1 MLRPGGLDMRRRNQ
15 DEDRRSG
22 DGTGGTEQA
31 EGRATVVMLTE
42 FLAQREA
49 EAARAGAN
57 HPSRRGRRAHP
68 SIPLQAPPV
77 HDDVEPAGVT
87 TIGASTTSA
96 VIRAPREEA
105 PAETEVAHPT
115 PEAEAAPPAA
125 ALPTDTGTETGDTL
139 RDALTYELSY
149 DTELD
154 APVAPEIE
162 PEETLAPAG
171 PTGTAVPTPHPVA
184 SQPEIPETAR
194 WRASNG
200 PRVFAGGLLVAACL
214 GATALAFRFE
224 ASRNADDFV
233 SLAIGCGIVV
243 ALWAIMIASAPQAVT
258 LRGSLL
264 TLHHRGGYERFDL
277 ADGLQPVDLVGDPRS
292 SQWALLLHRPDCS
305 SVVLR
310 RRDVDAVALDPIV
323 RHYRD
328 IAEHRN
334 AEREARFSR

>member
-1 MLRPGGLDMRRRNQ
+1 MRGRNP
-15 DEDRRSG
+15 DDDRRSDQGSDGG
-22 DGTGGTEQA
+22 DQG

-42 FLAQREA
+42 FLAQRQA
-49 EAARAGAN
+49 LAARAGAN
-57 HPSRRGRRAHP
+57 HPSRRGRRALP
-68 SIPLQAPPV
+68 AIPVQAPPV
-77 HDDVEPAGVT
+77 HDDIEPAGVT
-87 TIGASTTSA
+87 TIGAATTAA
-96 VIRAPREEA
+96 VILAPREET
-105 PAETEVAHPT
+105 PAETEEPDAAVPT
-115 PEAEAAPPAA
+115 SEAPTVGTAPAGGA
-125 ALPTDTGTETGDTL
+125 ERGTRDSL
-139 RDALTYELSY
+139 RDAISYELSY

-154 APVAPEIE
+154 APAEATGPEE
-162 PEETLAPAG
+162 PEEPEEEVARTG
-171 PTGTAVPTPHPVA
+171 PTGTAAVPRPPVA
-184 SQPEIPETAR
+184 PQPEIPETAR

-200 PRVFAGGLLVAACL
+200 PRAFAGSLLVAACL

-243 ALWAIMIASAPQAVT
+243 ALWAIMTASAPQAVT
-258 LRGSLL
+258 LRGSVL

-292 SQWALLLHRPDCS
+292 SQWALLLHRPDCT

-310 RRDVDAVALDPIV
+310 RRDVDAVALDPVV